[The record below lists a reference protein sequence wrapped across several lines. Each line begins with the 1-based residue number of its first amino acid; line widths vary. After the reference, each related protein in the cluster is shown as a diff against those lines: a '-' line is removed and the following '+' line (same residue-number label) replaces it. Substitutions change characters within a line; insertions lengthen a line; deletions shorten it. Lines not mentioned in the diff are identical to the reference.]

1 MVNDGL
7 ISALSR
13 MENAVSLPH
22 GGPGNRR
29 TLNVR
34 QRSFEDIDLRGA
46 NVRSWFARGLKAR
59 RSASMSLGYKCNQ
72 KLAFLPLV

>member
-13 MENAVSLPH
+13 MENRASLPH
-22 GGPGNRR
+22 GGPSNRR
-29 TLNVR
+29 TRNVR
-34 QRSFEDIDLRGA
+34 QGSFEDIDLRGA
-46 NVRSWFARGLKAR
+46 NVRSWFARGLKRAAPLQCR
-59 RSASMSLGYKCNQ
+59 WCHKCNQ

>member
-13 MENAVSLPH
+13 MENCQLAP
-22 GGPGNRR
+22 RR
-29 TLNVR
+29 AEQQAHAKCR
-34 QRSFEDIDLRGA
+34 QGSFEDIDLRGP
-46 NVRSWFARGLKAR
+46 NVRSWFARGLKRAAPLQCR
-59 RSASMSLGYKCNQ
+59 WCHKCNQ